1 MFTNE
6 LQTALEFQYSL
17 VSSLIDSGGGLVLS
31 IWFVYA
37 LGLNSENILFI
48 IAKLKFLVVVGLVSL
63 LFIYAIDQYFLF
75 KF

>member
-6 LQTALEFQYSL
+6 LQIALEFQYSL
-17 VSSLIDSGGGLVLS
+17 VSSFIDSGGGLVLS

-48 IAKLKFLVVVGLVSL
+48 IAKLNFLVVVGLVSL